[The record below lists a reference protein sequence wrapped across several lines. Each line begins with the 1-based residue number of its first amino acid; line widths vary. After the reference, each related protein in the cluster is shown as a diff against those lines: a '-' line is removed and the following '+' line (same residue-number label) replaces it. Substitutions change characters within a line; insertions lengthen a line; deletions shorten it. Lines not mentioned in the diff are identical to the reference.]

1 MNEMADITFKIQEID
16 KLNDNIRNCLR
27 DVDGRKGRK
36 LLRILRY
43 YYTNILKD
51 DNMSKTFELLMKAH
65 RGQTFDLNDL
75 DGFNITSEN
84 TFRTLADNDQ
94 KIDYVK
100 QQCCQ
105 ILGRVHHRF
114 IHYLRTEHRPKRFK
128 LLRKLR
134 SKVG

>member
-1 MNEMADITFKIQEID
+1 VEGTIGMNEMAFKNRKID
-16 KLNDNIRNCLR
+16 KFNDNIVNCLR
-27 DVDGRKGRK
+27 DVDGRNV
-36 LLRILRY
+36 LEYFI
-43 YYTNILKD
+43 TNRLKD
-51 DNMSKTFELLMKAH
+51 DNISKTFEVWMNAD
-65 RGQTFDLNDL
+65 RGEISDNDL
-75 DGFNITSEN
+75 DGINITSE
-84 TFRTLADNDQ
+84 TLRTLADYDQ

-105 ILGRVHHRF
+105 ILDRVHHRF